1 MFRKLRN
8 KFLFLNMIVT
18 SLVMM
23 TAFGIVYLTT
33 YSNTK
38 ADIERRLNNV
48 SGSFVIYDSEKPAVP
63 GSESS
68 KVVNG
73 RDKINTSHKVTSD
86 YTPSFVI
93 TVDKTGNVLEINSLI
108 DIPEDE
114 YIEAAYTAWN
124 QKNSS
129 TINIAERTWIYK
141 ISPVEVTR
149 TTNGQITQTE
159 FPDIFQILFLDITD
173 MLKNLNDL
181 LFTFLFVGIGMLIV
195 IFLISI
201 FYANRSIRP
210 ISESWA
216 KQKQF
221 IADASHELKT
231 PLTTIMTNCD
241 VLEANEN
248 ETIKSQR
255 EWLGYIK
262 VGADRMNKLVNSL
275 LTLARVEGLN
285 LQTSK
290 QSFDIAALVC
300 DVMQSMEA
308 ATIAKKLNIDRKIEF
323 VGDIYGY
330 EDSVRQVFTILYE
343 NAVKYVNEGGNIN
356 VSVRRT
362 KKGVSCTVK
371 NTGKGIPAKDLPYV
385 FDRFY
390 RSDTARSNEENSYGL
405 GLAIA
410 KSIVEQIGGKIT
422 VKSVENEWTEFTF
435 MFEV

>member
-129 TINIAERTWIYK
+129 TINIAERTWIYE

-159 FPDIFQILFLDITD
+159 FPDIYQILFLDITD

-290 QSFDIAALVC
+290 QSFDMAALVC

-308 ATIAKKLNIDRKIEF
+308 ATITKKLNIDRKIEF

-356 VSVRRT
+356 VSIRRT

-405 GLAIA
+405 GLSIA
-410 KSIVEQIGGKIT
+410 KSIAGQIGGKIT
-422 VKSVENEWTEFTF
+422 AKSVENEWTEFTF
-435 MFEV
+435 IFEV

>member
-159 FPDIFQILFLDITD
+159 FPDIYQILFLDITD

>member
-159 FPDIFQILFLDITD
+159 FPDIYQILFLDITD

-405 GLAIA
+405 GLSIA
-410 KSIVEQIGGKIT
+410 KSIAGQIGGKIT
-422 VKSVENEWTEFTF
+422 AKSVENEWTEFTF

>member
-1 MFRKLRN
+1 
-8 KFLFLNMIVT
+8 MIVT

-159 FPDIFQILFLDITD
+159 FPDIYQILFLDITD

-290 QSFDIAALVC
+290 QSFDMAALVC

-308 ATIAKKLNIDRKIEF
+308 ATITKKLNIDRKIEF

-405 GLAIA
+405 GLSIA
-410 KSIVEQIGGKIT
+410 KSIAGQIGGKIT
-422 VKSVENEWTEFTF
+422 AKSVENEWTEFTF
-435 MFEV
+435 IFEV

>member
-129 TINIAERTWIYK
+129 TINIAERSWMYK

>member
-48 SGSFVIYDSEKPAVP
+48 SGSFVIYDSEKPVVP

-159 FPDIFQILFLDITD
+159 FPDIYQILFLDITD
-173 MLKNLNDL
+173 KLKNLNDL

-290 QSFDIAALVC
+290 QSFDMAALVC

-410 KSIVEQIGGKIT
+410 KSIVGQIGGKIT

>member
-23 TAFGIVYLTT
+23 IAFGIVYLTT

-38 ADIERRLNNV
+38 ADIERKLNNV
-48 SGSFVIYDSEKPAVP
+48 SGSFVIYDSEKPVVP

-159 FPDIFQILFLDITD
+159 FPDIYQILFLDITD

-290 QSFDIAALVC
+290 QSFDMAALVC

-308 ATIAKKLNIDRKIEF
+308 ATITKKLNIDRKIEF

-390 RSDTARSNEENSYGL
+390 RLDTARSNEENSYGL
-405 GLAIA
+405 GLSIA
-410 KSIVEQIGGKIT
+410 KSIAGQIGGKIT
-422 VKSVENEWTEFTF
+422 AKSVENEWTEFTF
-435 MFEV
+435 IFEV

>member
-23 TAFGIVYLTT
+23 IAFGIVYLTT

-38 ADIERRLNNV
+38 ADIERKLNNV
-48 SGSFVIYDSEKPAVP
+48 SGSFVIYDSEKPVVP

-159 FPDIFQILFLDITD
+159 FPDIYQILFLDITD
-173 MLKNLNDL
+173 KLKNLNDL

-410 KSIVEQIGGKIT
+410 KSIVGQIGGKIT

>member
-159 FPDIFQILFLDITD
+159 FPDIYQILFLDITD

-275 LTLARVEGLN
+275 LTLARVEGIN

-410 KSIVEQIGGKIT
+410 KSIVGQIGGKIT

>member
-23 TAFGIVYLTT
+23 IAFGIVYLTT

-38 ADIERRLNNV
+38 ADIERKLNNV
-48 SGSFVIYDSEKPAVP
+48 SGSFVIYDSEKPVVP

-159 FPDIFQILFLDITD
+159 FPDIYQILFLDITD
-173 MLKNLNDL
+173 KLKNLNDL

-201 FYANRSIRP
+201 FYANRSIQP
-210 ISESWA
+210 ISESWI

-262 VGADRMNKLVNSL
+262 AGADRMNKLVNSL

-290 QSFDIAALVC
+290 QSFDMAALVC

-390 RSDTARSNEENSYGL
+390 RLDTARSNEENSYGL
-405 GLAIA
+405 GLSIA
-410 KSIVEQIGGKIT
+410 KSIAGQIGGKIT
-422 VKSVENEWTEFTF
+422 AKSVENEWTEFTF
-435 MFEV
+435 IFEV

>member
-159 FPDIFQILFLDITD
+159 FPDIYQILFLDITD

-195 IFLISI
+195 LFLAGFMMLI
-201 FYANRSIRP
+201 
-210 ISESWA
+210 
-216 KQKQF
+216 
-221 IADASHELKT
+221 
-231 PLTTIMTNCD
+231 
-241 VLEANEN
+241 
-248 ETIKSQR
+248 
-255 EWLGYIK
+255 
-262 VGADRMNKLVNSL
+262 L
-275 LTLARVEGLN
+275 L
-285 LQTSK
+285 
-290 QSFDIAALVC
+290 
-300 DVMQSMEA
+300 
-308 ATIAKKLNIDRKIEF
+308 
-323 VGDIYGY
+323 
-330 EDSVRQVFTILYE
+330 
-343 NAVKYVNEGGNIN
+343 
-356 VSVRRT
+356 
-362 KKGVSCTVK
+362 
-371 NTGKGIPAKDLPYV
+371 
-385 FDRFY
+385 
-390 RSDTARSNEENSYGL
+390 
-405 GLAIA
+405 
-410 KSIVEQIGGKIT
+410 
-422 VKSVENEWTEFTF
+422 
-435 MFEV
+435 

>member
-159 FPDIFQILFLDITD
+159 FPDIYQILFLDITD

-410 KSIVEQIGGKIT
+410 KSIVGQIGGKIT

>member
-48 SGSFVIYDSEKPAVP
+48 SGSFVIYDSEKPVVP

-159 FPDIFQILFLDITD
+159 FPDIYQILFLDITD

-435 MFEV
+435 IFEV

>member
-159 FPDIFQILFLDITD
+159 FPDIYQILFLDITD

-262 VGADRMNKLVNSL
+262 AGADRMNKLVNSL

-290 QSFDIAALVC
+290 QYFDIAALVC

-410 KSIVEQIGGKIT
+410 KSIVGQIGGKIT

>member
-48 SGSFVIYDSEKPAVP
+48 SGSFVIYDSEKPVVP

-159 FPDIFQILFLDITD
+159 FPDIYQILFLDITD

-410 KSIVEQIGGKIT
+410 KSIVGQIGGKIT

>member
-159 FPDIFQILFLDITD
+159 FPDIYQILFLDITD

-290 QSFDIAALVC
+290 QSFDMAALVC

-308 ATIAKKLNIDRKIEF
+308 ATITKKLNIDRKIEF

-405 GLAIA
+405 GLSIA
-410 KSIVEQIGGKIT
+410 KSIAGQIGGKIT
-422 VKSVENEWTEFTF
+422 AKSVENEWTEFTF
-435 MFEV
+435 IFEV

>member
-129 TINIAERTWIYK
+129 TINIAERTWIYE

-159 FPDIFQILFLDITD
+159 FPDIYQILFLDITD

-290 QSFDIAALVC
+290 QSFDMAALVC

-308 ATIAKKLNIDRKIEF
+308 ATITKKLNIDRKIEF

-405 GLAIA
+405 GLSIA
-410 KSIVEQIGGKIT
+410 KSIAGQIGGKIT
-422 VKSVENEWTEFTF
+422 AKSVENEWTEFTF
-435 MFEV
+435 IFEV

>member
-159 FPDIFQILFLDITD
+159 FPDIYQILFLDITD

-201 FYANRSIRP
+201 FYANRSIQP
-210 ISESWA
+210 ISESWI

-290 QSFDIAALVC
+290 QSFDMAALVC

-308 ATIAKKLNIDRKIEF
+308 ATITKKLNIDRKIEF

>member
-159 FPDIFQILFLDITD
+159 FPDIYQILFLDITD

-290 QSFDIAALVC
+290 QSFDMAALVC

-308 ATIAKKLNIDRKIEF
+308 ATITKKLNIDRKIEF

-410 KSIVEQIGGKIT
+410 KSIVGQIGGKIT

-435 MFEV
+435 IFEV

>member
-48 SGSFVIYDSEKPAVP
+48 SGSFVIYDSEKPVVP

-159 FPDIFQILFLDITD
+159 FPDIYQILFLDITD
-173 MLKNLNDL
+173 KLKNLNDL

-290 QSFDIAALVC
+290 QSFDMAALVC

-308 ATIAKKLNIDRKIEF
+308 ATITKKLNIDRKIEF

-405 GLAIA
+405 GLSIA
-410 KSIVEQIGGKIT
+410 KSIAGQIGGKIT
-422 VKSVENEWTEFTF
+422 AKSVENEWTEFTF
-435 MFEV
+435 IFEV

>member
-159 FPDIFQILFLDITD
+159 FPDIYQILFLDITD

-290 QSFDIAALVC
+290 QSFDMAALVC

-308 ATIAKKLNIDRKIEF
+308 ATITKKLNIDRKIEF

-410 KSIVEQIGGKIT
+410 KSIVGQIGGKIT

>member
-23 TAFGIVYLTT
+23 IAFGIVYLTT

-38 ADIERRLNNV
+38 ADIERKLNNV
-48 SGSFVIYDSEKPAVP
+48 SGSFVIYDSEKPVVP

-159 FPDIFQILFLDITD
+159 FPDIYQILFLDITD
-173 MLKNLNDL
+173 KLKNLNDL

-201 FYANRSIRP
+201 FYANRSIQP
-210 ISESWA
+210 ISESWI

-262 VGADRMNKLVNSL
+262 VGADRMNELVNSL

-290 QSFDIAALVC
+290 QSFDMAALVC

-308 ATIAKKLNIDRKIEF
+308 ATITKKLNIDRKIEF

-390 RSDTARSNEENSYGL
+390 RLDTARSNEENSYGL
-405 GLAIA
+405 GLSIA
-410 KSIVEQIGGKIT
+410 KSIAGQIGGKIT
-422 VKSVENEWTEFTF
+422 AKSVENEWTEFTF
-435 MFEV
+435 IFEV

>member
-23 TAFGIVYLTT
+23 IAFGIVYLTT

-38 ADIERRLNNV
+38 ADIERKLNNV
-48 SGSFVIYDSEKPAVP
+48 SGSFVIYDSEKPVVP

-129 TINIAERTWIYK
+129 TINIAEHTWIYK

-159 FPDIFQILFLDITD
+159 FPDIYQILFLDITD
-173 MLKNLNDL
+173 KLKNLNDL

-201 FYANRSIRP
+201 FYANRSIQP
-210 ISESWA
+210 ISESWI

-290 QSFDIAALVC
+290 QSFDMAALVC

-308 ATIAKKLNIDRKIEF
+308 ATITKKLNIDRKIEF

-405 GLAIA
+405 GLSIA
-410 KSIVEQIGGKIT
+410 KSIAGQIGGKIT
-422 VKSVENEWTEFTF
+422 AKSVENEWTEFTF
-435 MFEV
+435 IFEV

>member
-48 SGSFVIYDSEKPAVP
+48 SGSFVIYDSEKPVVP

-159 FPDIFQILFLDITD
+159 FPDIYQILFLDITD

-290 QSFDIAALVC
+290 QSFDMAALVC

-308 ATIAKKLNIDRKIEF
+308 ATITKKLNIDRKIEF

>member
-159 FPDIFQILFLDITD
+159 FPDIYQILFLDITD

-290 QSFDIAALVC
+290 QSFDMAALVC

-308 ATIAKKLNIDRKIEF
+308 ATITKKLNIDRKIEF

-405 GLAIA
+405 GLSIA
-410 KSIVEQIGGKIT
+410 KSIAGQIGGKIT
-422 VKSVENEWTEFTF
+422 AKSVENEWTEFTF

>member
-38 ADIERRLNNV
+38 ADIERKLNNV

-159 FPDIFQILFLDITD
+159 FPDIYQILFLDITD

-201 FYANRSIRP
+201 FYANRSIQP
-210 ISESWA
+210 ISESWI

-410 KSIVEQIGGKIT
+410 KSIVGQIGGKIT

>member
-159 FPDIFQILFLDITD
+159 FPDIYQILFLDITD

-410 KSIVEQIGGKIT
+410 KSIVGQIGGKIT
-422 VKSVENEWTEFTF
+422 VKRVENEWTEFTF

>member
-159 FPDIFQILFLDITD
+159 FPDIYQILFLDITD

-262 VGADRMNKLVNSL
+262 AGADRMNKLVNSL

-410 KSIVEQIGGKIT
+410 KSIVGQIGGKIT

>member
-48 SGSFVIYDSEKPAVP
+48 SGSFVIYDSEEPAVP

-290 QSFDIAALVC
+290 QSFDMAALVC

-390 RSDTARSNEENSYGL
+390 RLDTARSNEENSYGL

-410 KSIVEQIGGKIT
+410 KSIVGQIGGKIT

>member
-23 TAFGIVYLTT
+23 IAFGIVYLTT

-48 SGSFVIYDSEKPAVP
+48 SGSFVIYDSEKPVVP

-159 FPDIFQILFLDITD
+159 FPDIYQILFLDITD

-290 QSFDIAALVC
+290 QSFDMAALVC

-410 KSIVEQIGGKIT
+410 KSIVGQIGGKIT

>member
-23 TAFGIVYLTT
+23 IAFGIVYLTT

-38 ADIERRLNNV
+38 ADIERKLNNV
-48 SGSFVIYDSEKPAVP
+48 SGSFVIYDSEKPVVP

-159 FPDIFQILFLDITD
+159 FPDIYQILFLDITD
-173 MLKNLNDL
+173 KLKNLNDL

-201 FYANRSIRP
+201 FYANRSIQP
-210 ISESWA
+210 ISESWI

-290 QSFDIAALVC
+290 QSFDMAALVC

-308 ATIAKKLNIDRKIEF
+308 ATITKKLNIDRKIEF

-405 GLAIA
+405 GLSIA
-410 KSIVEQIGGKIT
+410 KSIAGQIGGKIT
-422 VKSVENEWTEFTF
+422 AKSVENEWTEFTF
-435 MFEV
+435 IFEV